1 MQRRVRRKMGLDGP
15 LFVLGKSQLQVTGT
29 AAERYPQHSP
39 RHGLHA
45 YCYRSTGHVFI
56 SYGRRGG
63 ASGMS
68 KMTRDSKTIGLKVEN
83 IIYVI

>member
-1 MQRRVRRKMGLDGP
+1 MGLDGP
-15 LFVLGKSQLQVTGT
+15 LFVLGKSQLQVTVT

-39 RHGLHA
+39 RHGPHA
-45 YCYRSTGHVFI
+45 YCYRSTGHMFI
-56 SYGRRGG
+56 SYGTRGG

-68 KMTRDSKTIGLKVEN
+68 KMTRDSKTMGRNVEN